1 MSDEE
6 LVQCPINPNHR
17 ISRSK
22 IESHIQE
29 CRYTEDPDNKPYTAT
44 SSQSE
49 PRPSTSSQEPLD
61 IHRAST
67 STDPYESFCIWRSFQ
82 TLLKSRS
89 KLSDRENEQGSSNES
104 SEKSSEKSSEESSEG
119 PFKTETTETV
129 AAGNNIKL
137 QISSWS
143 SDENRAGEG
152 QSGLNDD
159 SLYQSLK
166 LFRITNPDRNVSSDK
181 EASKSTATD
190 QQRSS
195 TKPDDK
201 TIPLSTQETPS
212 SSSGYVPG
220 EQSERVVLHG
230 ETTDD
235 SESPRKKRK
244 QEEADTEEIMQVK
257 TSQLPTQE
265 TPSTS
270 SGYVPGEQ
278 SERVVLHGETT
289 DDSESPRKKR
299 KQEEADTEEIMQI
312 KTSQLPTQ
320 ETPSTSSGYVPG
332 EQSERVV
339 LHGETT
345 DDSESPKKKRKQEE
359 ADTEEIMQ
367 VKKSQLP
374 TQENPLG
381 GETIE
386 YSLSGNVSTEQSTGD
401 TDSSGRNAEDEDT
414 EESIEDESLQ
424 LPTQEN
430 RLGGEPTESSSSENV
445 STEQSSSR
453 RNRLVNIYARGIV
466 WNGAYILPRQQSP
479 LQGDT
484 IESSSSGNV
493 STEQSTGDTDSSGR
507 NAQDEDSDESIQD
520 ETLELPTQANPLRGE
535 TTESSSSEN
544 VSTDQSI
551 DDTSS
556 SRRNIQ
562 EKIVW
567 KGAFQLPTQE
577 NPLRGE
583 TTESSSSGNVAT
595 EQSTGDTDSSGR
607 NAQDEDSDELIQD
620 ETLELP
626 TQANPLRGETTE
638 SSSSENVSTEQSIDD
653 TSSSRRNI
661 QEKIV
666 WKGAF
671 QLPTQENP
679 LGGETTESSLS
690 ENVSTEQSIDDTSS
704 SRRNIQEK
712 IVWKGAFQLPT
723 QENPLRGETTESSS
737 SGNVAT
743 EQSTGD
749 ADNSGRN
756 SQEEVDTEE
765 STEDEMLQ
773 N

>member
-17 ISRSK
+17 ISRSA

-49 PRPSTSSQEPLD
+49 PRPSTSSQKPLD
-61 IHRAST
+61 IHG
-67 STDPYESFCIWRSFQ
+67 
-82 TLLKSRS
+82 
-89 KLSDRENEQGSSNES
+89 QGSSNES

-143 SDENRAGEG
+143 SDEKRAEEG

-195 TKPDDK
+195 TKPDVEKKRKHEEMDTEKIMKDK

-265 TPSTS
+265 TPSSS

-299 KQEEADTEEIMQI
+299 KQEEADTEEIMQV

-414 EESIEDESLQ
+414 EESVEDESLQ

-430 RLGGEPTESSSSENV
+430 RLGGETTESSSSENV

-453 RNRLVNIYARGIV
+453 RNRRVNIYARGIV
-466 WNGAYILPRQQSP
+466 WNGAFILPTQQNP
-479 LQGDT
+479 LRGET
-484 IESSSSGNV
+484 IEHSSSGNV
-493 STEQSTGDTDSSGR
+493 STEQSTGDTDSSGRNAQDEDTDESIQDETLELPTQANPLGGETTESSSSENVSTEQSIDDTSSSRRNRQEEIYTREIVWNEAFILPTQENQLRDETTESSSSGSVATEQSTGDTDSSGR

-544 VSTDQSI
+544 VSTEQSI

-556 SRRNIQ
+556 SRRNRQ
-562 EKIVW
+562 EEIYTREIVW
-567 KGAFQLPTQE
+567 NEAFILSTQQNPLRGETIESSSTGNVSTEQSTGDTDSSGRNAQDEDTDELIQDETLELPTQA
-577 NPLRGE
+577 NPLGGE

-607 NAQDEDSDELIQD
+607 NS
-620 ETLELP
+620 
-626 TQANPLRGETTE
+626 
-638 SSSSENVSTEQSIDD
+638 
-653 TSSSRRNI
+653 
-661 QEKIV
+661 K
-666 WKGAF
+666 
-671 QLPTQENP
+671 
-679 LGGETTESSLS
+679 
-690 ENVSTEQSIDDTSS
+690 
-704 SRRNIQEK
+704 
-712 IVWKGAFQLPT
+712 
-723 QENPLRGETTESSS
+723 
-737 SGNVAT
+737 
-743 EQSTGD
+743 
-749 ADNSGRN
+749 
-756 SQEEVDTEE
+756 EEVDTEE